1 MKYSIWP
8 EYRDQFCGTDKI
20 YDYVTNPYLVEN
32 SVATIEMWLK
42 RGLKIDYVEPNKGTM
57 LSWAA
62 LNGRTEMVD
71 FFLKSGAD
79 VNLANATGQTPLMGA
94 VWHGSIISSLLK
106 AGAQA
111 SLEDNYGNTALNY
124 AIDALEEATK
134 KRKEKW
140 NSQPYDNEAYLMAK
154 DVEESVN
161 WVFCSVIWNFKPIKE
176 KNGKIKKL
184 SKNPLNL
191 IIESEAIETL
201 SKKSCLNT
209 LKSNGF
215 DPNEFYPNSFLTT
228 KEAALQTKDEELIL
242 FVKYELLG
250 LKDDQKLMRAVQKGD
265 LKMVQDL
272 IQNGADLNQTNESG
286 QTALMEASIVG
297 FIQMAET
304 LIKAGADLLIK
315 NKSGEDAYSLAMKN
329 GHIEVAKM
337 IKEAV
342 KDELLALK
350 KVTKQVKNQVVLKQ
364 LGSER
369 ER

>member
-20 YDYVTNPYLVEN
+20 YDLVTNPYRVEN

-71 FFLKSGAD
+71 FFLKHGAD
-79 VNLANATGQTPLMGA
+79 VNLANATGQTPLMRA
-94 VWHGSIISSLLK
+94 VWHGSIILSLLK

-111 SLEDNYGNTALNY
+111 SLEDNYGNTALDY

-140 NSQPYDNEAYLMAK
+140 NSQPYDKDAYLRAK

-161 WVFCSVIWNFKPIKE
+161 WGLCSLIWDFKPIKE

-184 SKNPLNL
+184 SKNPFNL
-191 IIESEAIETL
+191 IIESEAIDTL

-250 LKDDQKLMRAVQKGD
+250 LKDEQKLMRAVQKGD
-265 LKMVQDL
+265 LKTVQDL
-272 IQNGADLNQTNESG
+272 IQND
-286 QTALMEASIVG
+286 
-297 FIQMAET
+297 
-304 LIKAGADLLIK
+304 ADLLMK
-315 NKSGEDAYSLAMKN
+315 NNKGQDAYFLAMKN
-329 GHIEVAKM
+329 GHIEVAKV

-342 KDELLALK
+342 KEKMKRMALK
-350 KVTKQVKNQVVLKQ
+350 KVSPRAFSSLMKASMQK
-364 LGSER
+364 ER
-369 ER
+369 G